1 MVKIFSVEGN
11 IGSGKS
17 TIVKYLKDNLNIEG
31 YSIVF
36 LQEPVE
42 TWNTIVDL
50 DGKNIIQCYYA
61 DQKKYSFSFQMMAYI
76 SRLSQIKKVL
86 AESSENTIIITERC
100 LFTDFNIFAKM
111 LYSSGMLSTIEY
123 RIYTL
128 WFDEFIDFNYIT
140 SFIYINTSPSV
151 CFERIALR
159 SRNGEDLIP
168 IDYLVEC
175 DRFHH
180 IWLDPKERLELES
193 TLNINTVNSIKNYI
207 IKFVKNDH
215 FF

>member
-17 TIVKYLKDNLNIEG
+17 TIVKYLKDNLNIQG

-42 TWNTIVDL
+42 IWNTIKDL

-61 DQKKYSFSFQMMAYI
+61 DQKKYSFAFQMMAYI

-86 AESSENTIIITERC
+86 AESSKNTIIITERC

-128 WFDEFIDFNYIT
+128 WFNEFIDFNYIT
-140 SFIYINTSPSV
+140 SFIYINTPPEV
-151 CFERIALR
+151 CFERISIR
-159 SRNGEDLIP
+159 SREGEDLIP
-168 IDYLVEC
+168 MEYLVEC
-175 DRFHH
+175 DHFHH
-180 IWLDPKERLELES
+180 IWLNPKERLELES
-193 TLNINTVNSIKNYI
+193 ILNIDTVNSIKDYI
-207 IKFVKNDH
+207 VKFVEKD
-215 FF
+215 

>member
-17 TIVKYLKDNLNIEG
+17 TIVKYLKDNLIIPG

-42 TWNTIVDL
+42 LWNTIKDL
-50 DGKNIIQCYYA
+50 DGINIIQRYYA
-61 DQKKYSFSFQMMAYI
+61 DQKKYSFAFQMMAYI

-86 AESSENTIIITERC
+86 AESSKNTIIITERC
-100 LFTDFNIFAKM
+100 LHTDFNIFAKM
-111 LYSSGMLSTIEY
+111 LYRSGMISTIEY
-123 RIYTL
+123 RIYKL
-128 WFDEFIDFNYIT
+128 WFDEFIDFSYIT
-140 SFIYINTSPSV
+140 SFIYITTPPDI
-151 CFERIALR
+151 CFERISLR
-159 SRNGEDLIP
+159 SRKGEDLIP
-168 IDYLVEC
+168 IEYLTEC

-193 TLNINTVNSIKNYI
+193 TLNITTVNSIKDFI
-207 IKFVKNDH
+207 LKFVRND
-215 FF
+215 

>member
-17 TIVKYLKDNLNIEG
+17 TIVKYLKDNLTIEG

-42 TWNTIVDL
+42 IWNTIKDL
-50 DGKNIIQCYYA
+50 DGKNIIQHYYA
-61 DQKKYSFSFQMMAYI
+61 DQKKYSFAFQMMAYI

-111 LYSSGMLSTIEY
+111 LYRSGMISTIEY

-128 WFDEFIDFNYIT
+128 WFDEFIDFSYIT
-140 SFIYINTSPSV
+140 SFIYITTPPDI

-168 IDYLVEC
+168 MEYLVEC

-180 IWLDPKERLELES
+180 IWLDHKERLDLES
-193 TLNINTVNSIKNYI
+193 TLNIDTVNSIKDYI
-207 IKFVKNDH
+207 VKFVRND
-215 FF
+215 